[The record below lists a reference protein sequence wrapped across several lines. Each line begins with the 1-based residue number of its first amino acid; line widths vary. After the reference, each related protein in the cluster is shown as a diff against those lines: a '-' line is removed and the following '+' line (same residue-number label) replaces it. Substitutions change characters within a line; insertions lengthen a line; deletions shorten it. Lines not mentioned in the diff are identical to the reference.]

1 MKLTLITLTANEL
14 RERAARSY
22 ARALVIGDW
31 SPSEVGRFMKTVRRL
46 SRVTGIAVE
55 QITNDVRD
63 DAERIYIRA
72 CEAAS
77 GVRNQRG
84 GPMKLTLTADDGTE
98 IWSASVTEEIAG
110 RVENYLDDFEHEE
123 EQ

>member
-1 MKLTLITLTANEL
+1 MKLTFITLTADGL

-22 ARALVIGDW
+22 AKALVIGDW
-31 SPSEVGRFMKTVRRL
+31 SPSEVGRFMRTVRRL

-77 GVRNQRG
+77 GVRG

-123 EQ
+123 EH